1 MGTEEQQSDD
11 ELDIDESDVEESDNE
26 DSSDEDESDDGE
38 YTDMA
43 GLLTDLLSTDDDNV
57 CTAMLKISSQLET
70 TNRLLLK
77 LVSSQIKK

>member
-1 MGTEEQQSDD
+1 MIYVMSTEEQRSDD
-11 ELDIDESDVEESDNE
+11 DIDDDESDIE
-26 DSSDEDESDDGE
+26 DSSDEDGSDDGE